1 MTDWSS
7 RTVRLAVASVFIT
20 FVASIGG
27 PAATAAPVPTG
38 APPAGSGTAT
48 ATWSHDP
55 ASPTGPTH
63 WAALDPAWTACGNR
77 EGQSPIAIT
86 ATRKANLP
94 VLRVDYARVPLV
106 VENTG
111 HVVEVPQPPAGGGTL
126 TFGARS
132 YQLTQWHIHAP
143 SEHVLNGHRA
153 DLEIH
158 LVHTDAQGNTAV
170 LAVFADVTSHR
181 TDGRSANLRAAT
193 WAASKL
199 LRTVLRAAPDTAGE
213 ETDLGHDV
221 SAAVLLGAI
230 GRGFGGHRVLPHYFT
245 YTGSLTTPACTGGVR
260 WLVVPST
267 IRIDLQSVCHMHGLI
282 AAFPGYGGYPNN
294 NRPLQPLGSRTV
306 ERRAAG

>member
-1 MTDWSS
+1 MTSWSS

-20 FVASIGG
+20 LVAAVGG
-27 PAATAAPVPTG
+27 PAANAAPVSIG
-38 APPAGSGTAT
+38 AQAAGAGIAA

-55 ASPTGPTH
+55 ASPAGPTR
-63 WAALDPAWTACGNR
+63 WGALDPAWTACGNR

-94 VLRVDYARVPLV
+94 VLRVDYARAPLV

-111 HVVEVPQPPAGGGTL
+111 HVVEVPQSAPGGGTL
-126 TFGARS
+126 VFGARS

-143 SEHVLNGHRA
+143 SEHVINGHRA

-181 TDGRSANLRAAT
+181 SADRRAPQK
-193 WAASKL
+193 AASEL
-199 LRTVLRAAPDTAGE
+199 LRTVLRAAPETAGE
-213 ETDLGHDV
+213 ETDLGRDV

-230 GRGFGGHRVLPHYFT
+230 GAGAGGHRVIPHYFT

-267 IRIDLQSVCHMHGLI
+267 IRIDLRSVHHMHSLI
-282 AAFPGYGGYPNN
+282 ASFPGYGGYPNN

-306 ERRAAG
+306 ESRAGY